1 MNILK
6 KTLLLGLIAVFS
18 AAVFAEGTY
27 VLNAERAMLST
38 QYAKDT
44 FQKLEE
50 DADFIAD
57 RERLELLQAEGQE
70 LVESFQQDQETM
82 SDEQI
87 VAMQKKVQ
95 DKQNE
100 IQFLANKLQT
110 KAQEAQQSVINDLS
124 ADFQR
129 ILGELINAKNMDMV
143 LSPQALFYADPDLD
157 ITDEVTAL
165 LDVALAEK
173 SD

>member
-1 MNILK
+1 MNIIK

-44 FQKLEE
+44 FKKLEE

-110 KAQEAQQSVINDLS
+110 KAQEA
-124 ADFQR
+124 
-129 ILGELINAKNMDMV
+129 
-143 LSPQALFYADPDLD
+143 
-157 ITDEVTAL
+157 
-165 LDVALAEK
+165 
-173 SD
+173 